1 VELPDVVSR
10 EDWLAARLELLAREK
25 EATRARDDLNAARRG
40 LPMVEIDK
48 EYAFR
53 GPEGKARLVE
63 LFASRTQLIV
73 YHFMW
78 LQESDQGCPSCSFL
92 VDGIGELAHLH
103 ACDTSLVL
111 VSRAPIE
118 SIELFRC
125 RMGWTVPW
133 YSSCGSDFNYDF
145 NVTADDTRAAVSY
158 NYKDRATL
166 ERDGIGH
173 WGRNGQDGP
182 GASVFLREGER
193 VFHTYSA
200 FGRGL
205 DPLLGTYTLLD
216 LTPLG
221 RQRYVNEFPHR
232 DR

>member
-25 EATRARDDLNAARRG
+25 EATRARDELNAARRG

-78 LQESDQGCPSCSFL
+78 LHESDQGCPSCAFL

-118 SIELFRC
+118 SIERFRAGWAGRC
-125 RMGWTVPW
+125 RGTR
-133 YSSCGSDFNYDF
+133 
-145 NVTADDTRAAVSY
+145 RAA
-158 NYKDRATL
+158 AT
-166 ERDGIGH
+166 
-173 WGRNGQDGP
+173 
-182 GASVFLREGER
+182 S
-193 VFHTYSA
+193 TTTS
-200 FGRGL
+200 
-205 DPLLGTYTLLD
+205 T
-216 LTPLG
+216 
-221 RQRYVNEFPHR
+221 
-232 DR
+232 